1 MVNKAQ
7 PPRAGRR
14 ALVCCSVIALAG
26 LGLLA
31 SQAAQ
36 AQAYPNRI
44 VRMVVPYAAG
54 GGVDTVGRAIAQQ
67 LSDTLGQTVL
77 VDNRPGANSVIGT
90 EQVARSPADGYTL
103 LITVGSHYAMPFLSR
118 NVRYD
123 PVKDFTPITI
133 IGKAPQA
140 MFVNAGT
147 GITSVKELIAYVK
160 KNPGKVSFATSGAGT
175 SQHLGGE
182 LLNHAASIDM
192 SHVPY
197 KGGAPALTDVVGG
210 QVPVGILI
218 YSNIRQH
225 IATGK
230 VRALAVIE
238 STRAKSAPDV
248 PTVAEAGVP
257 GFAVPDTWVGILG
270 PAGLPREVVAKLN
283 AEIAKAANAPD
294 VRTRLE
300 GAGFEVGVVQ
310 AEEFAGQGAKITE
323 MYRSI
328 TATAGI
334 KPE

>member
-1 MVNKAQ
+1 MKLKF
-7 PPRAGRR
+7 PRRLLLA
-14 ALVCCSVIALAG
+14 SIAAA

-31 SQAAQ
+31 FAPAAAQ
-36 AQAYPNRI
+36 APASPNKL
-44 VRMVVPYAAG
+44 VRLVVPYAAG

-67 LSDTLGQTVL
+67 LTESMGQSVI

-90 EQVARSPADGYTL
+90 EQVARAPADGYTL
-103 LITVGSHYAMPFLSR
+103 LVTLVSHYAMPFLSR
-118 NVRYD
+118 NVSYD

-140 MFVNAGT
+140 LFVNAAT
-147 GITSVKELIAYVK
+147 GITSVQELIAYVK

-182 LLNHAASIDM
+182 LLNHAAGLDM
-192 SHVPY
+192 THVPY

-225 IATGK
+225 VATGK

-238 STRAKSAPDV
+238 ATRAKAAPNL

-257 GFAVPDTWVGILG
+257 GYAVPDTWIGIIG
-270 PAGLPREVVAKLN
+270 PAGLPREVVSRLD
-283 AEIAKAANAPD
+283 AEIAKAANAPA

-300 GAGFEVGVVQ
+300 GAGFEVGVVP
-310 AEEFAGQGAKITE
+310 AEEFAGQGTKITAL
-323 MYRSI
+323 YKAIIS
-328 TATAGI
+328 TAGI

>member
-1 MVNKAQ
+1 LKLKF
-7 PPRAGRR
+7 PRRLLLA
-14 ALVCCSVIALAG
+14 SIAAA

-31 SQAAQ
+31 FAPAAAQ
-36 AQAYPNRI
+36 APAYPNKL
-44 VRMVVPYAAG
+44 VRLVVPYAAG

-67 LSDTLGQTVL
+67 LTESMGQSVI

-90 EQVARSPADGYTL
+90 EQVARAPADGYTL
-103 LITVGSHYAMPFLSR
+103 LVTLVSHYAMPFLSR
-118 NVRYD
+118 NVSYD

-140 MFVNAGT
+140 LFVNAAT
-147 GITSVKELIAYVK
+147 GITSVQELIAYVK

-182 LLNHAASIDM
+182 LLNHAAGLDM
-192 SHVPY
+192 THVPY

-225 IATGK
+225 VATGK

-238 STRAKSAPDV
+238 ATRAKAAPQL

-257 GFAVPDTWVGILG
+257 GYAVPDTWIGIIG
-270 PAGLPREVVAKLN
+270 PAGLPREVVSRLD
-283 AEIAKAANAPD
+283 AEIAKAANAPA

-300 GAGFEVGVVQ
+300 GAGFEVGVVP
-310 AEEFAGQGAKITE
+310 AEEFAGQGTKITAL
-323 MYRSI
+323 YKAIIS
-328 TATAGI
+328 TAGI